1 MLTADRILY
10 VVSFS
15 SLIQN
20 MQVQYL
26 QVLLLTYILHLCRL
40 IFLRGRT
47 EEPTNITLTS
57 YLGTVPRKN
66 IHPSTF
72 CK

>member
-47 EEPTNITLTS
+47 EET
-57 YLGTVPRKN
+57 YQH
-66 IHPSTF
+66 HPDKLFRYCAQKKYSSKYF
-72 CK
+72 L